1 MLSSSKYNTGEQRKE
16 RDERGENMKQKNGG
30 VRRSRSKR
38 GLFFGESVEGSV
50 RLAALCHPA
59 VEASK
64 FV

>member
-1 MLSSSKYNTGEQRKE
+1 
-16 RDERGENMKQKNGG
+16 MKQKNGG